1 MVFNRLA
8 YAALAFLVACSVA
21 VETKRVHISF
31 PNDAPDEIMS
41 EIRQVLSSAGA
52 PIEHVF
58 STFNALTAEVPTSV
72 LGDLEDAIAPF
83 GGVVEEEQTFS
94 IA

>member
-21 VETKRVHISF
+21 VETKRVYISF

-41 EIRQVLSSAGA
+41 EIRQVLSSAVSGA
-52 PIEHVF
+52 
-58 STFNALTAEVPTSV
+58 TC
-72 LGDLEDAIAPF
+72 
-83 GGVVEEEQTFS
+83 
-94 IA
+94 